1 MTTVT
6 IHQAKTQLSR
16 LIAAVEAGEEV
27 TIARR
32 DKPVAKLVPI
42 ETAKPAKRIPGL
54 WKGQFTLPDSAFDPM
69 SDEELAMWYEGEL

>member
-6 IHQAKTQLSR
+6 VHEAKTQLSR
-16 LIAAVEAGEEV
+16 ILAAVESGEEF

-32 DKPVAKLVPI
+32 DKPIAKLVPI
-42 ETAKPAKRIPGL
+42 TPEKPRKRVPGL

-69 SDEELAMWYEGEL
+69 SEEELAEWYDGKL